1 MKDKIE
7 EIRKE
12 IRKERNRLDTLKA
25 IRNYWRKQNDN
36 SYRMER
42 CEKAVTLS
50 VDKIFE
56 LSQKLKEE
64 KA

>member
-1 MKDKIE
+1 MSKDKILKKIE
-7 EIRKE
+7 EE
-12 IRKERNRLDTLKA
+12 SNRLDTLRA
-25 IRNYWRKQNDN
+25 IRNYYKRQNDN

>member
-1 MKDKIE
+1 MKDKILE
-7 EIRKE
+7 EIK
-12 IRKERNRLDTLKA
+12 KERNRLDTLQA
-25 IRNYWRKQNDN
+25 IRNYYKRQNDN

-56 LSQKLKEE
+56 LSQRLKKEE
-64 KA
+64 A